1 MTSASSEDRRYIDR
15 TLVLARQGWGR
26 VHPNPMVGAVVV
38 KDGEVA
44 GEGFHAE
51 YGGPHAEIQALRAA
65 GDRARGATLYISLEP
80 CNHSGKTPPCTDAIL
95 AAGIAH
101 VVFAVRDPDP
111 VAKGGADKLRAA
123 GVEVTGDIA
132 QDAARALNA
141 IFFHAKEQRATFVAL
156 KYGLTLDARLSA
168 TTGMAGD
175 VTGPAARE
183 DVQRLR
189 AGFDAILVGTSTVAI
204 DDPQLTVRGVLKPKV
219 PPVRIVVDTRATLNP
234 KSRLVQSAREV
245 PVWLFCSTES
255 PAERRDRLRA
265 LGVRVI
271 ELPHAPGGVDLHKMI
286 ELLWSESVRSVLCE
300 GGGRIGSALLL
311 AHLVQRMHLYYA
323 PRVFGNAG
331 VVAFDAAL
339 PDDEWKIV
347 EVQRLDE
354 DVLLTLD
361 RVRSA
366 SD

>member
-1 MTSASSEDRRYIDR
+1 MTSPSTEDRHYIDR

-38 KDGEVA
+38 KDGEVV

-51 YGGPHAEIQALRAA
+51 YGGPHAEVLALAAA
-65 GDRARGATLYISLEP
+65 GERTHGATLYVSLEP
-80 CNHSGKTPPCTDAIL
+80 CNHTGKTPPCTDAIL
-95 AAGIAH
+95 AAGIAR

-111 VAKGGADKLRAA
+111 VAKGGAERLRSA
-123 GVEVTGDIA
+123 GVDVSGDVSV
-132 QDAARALNA
+132 DAARAQNA
-141 IFFHAKEQRATFVAL
+141 IFFHAKEQRTTFLAL
-156 KYGLTLDARLSA
+156 KYGLTLDARLA
-168 TTGMAGD
+168 MTTGMAGD
-175 VTGPAARE
+175 VTGPAARA

-189 AGFDAILVGTSTVAI
+189 AGFDAILVGTSTAGI
-204 DDPQLTVRGVLKPKV
+204 DDPLLTVRGALQPKV

-245 PVWLFCSTES
+245 PVWLFCTDDA
-255 PAERRDRLRA
+255 PAERRDRLRE

-271 ELPHAPGGVDLHKMI
+271 ELPHAPGGVDLHKMV
-286 ELLWSESVRSVLCE
+286 ELLWSEGVRSVLCE

-311 AHLVQRMHLYYA
+311 EQLVQRMHLYYA

-331 VVAFDAAL
+331 VLAFDAAL

-347 EVQRLDE
+347 ELQMLDS

-361 RVRSA
+361 RARSPG
-366 SD
+366 D